1 MKRIIA
7 ISAFMITT
15 MGVFAQS
22 PVINVN
28 PYPKTITVTGSAEM
42 EIVPD
47 EIYVQIELKEYE
59 KKGIGKVDLEKIKS
73 EFLAKVK
80 SVGLPD
86 SAVSIASY
94 DGYTDYYWHRKQLKK
109 RNDLLASI
117 AYQIKFSS
125 SSKIDELVNKLDDEA
140 TQNFQVVKT
149 SHSKMQEYRAQ
160 LKIQALKAAKQ
171 KAQYLAAAVDEQV
184 GAAVSIIE
192 NDHSFEP
199 VPVYNRGSQA
209 YLSNAIMTKDGIG
222 GVAAGVDFK
231 KIKLRFEINTVFALK

>member
-22 PVINVN
+22 PVVN
-28 PYPKTITVTGSAEM
+28 PYPKTITVNGSAEM

-59 KKGIGKVDLEKIKS
+59 KKGNGKADLEKIKS
-73 EFLAKVK
+73 EFLQKVK
-80 SVGLPD
+80 SVGIPD
-86 SAVSIASY
+86 SLVTIASY

-117 AYQIKFSS
+117 AYQIKFTN

-140 TQNFQVVKT
+140 TQNFTVVRT
-149 SHSKMQEYRAQ
+149 SHSKIQEFRKQ
-160 LKIQALKAAKQ
+160 LKISAVKAAKE

-184 GAAVSIIE
+184 GTAVSINEIPE
-192 NDHSFEP
+192 QSFEP
-199 VPVYNRGSQA
+199 MPVYRSSQA
-209 YLSNAIMTKDGIG
+209 YLSSNAKMDGIG

-231 KIKLRFEINTVFALK
+231 KIKLRFEINAVFALQ

>member
-7 ISAFMITT
+7 ISALMITT

-22 PVINVN
+22 PVVNVN
-28 PYPKTITVTGSAEM
+28 PYPKTITVNGSAEM

-47 EIYVQIELKEYE
+47 EIFVQVELKEYE
-59 KKGIGKVDLEKIKS
+59 KKGSGKVDLEKIKS
-73 EFLAKVK
+73 EFLEKVR
-80 SVGLPD
+80 SVGIPD
-86 SAVSIASY
+86 SLVSIASY

-117 AYQIKFSS
+117 AYQIKFTN

-140 TQNFQVVKT
+140 TQNFMVVKT
-149 SHSKMQEYRAQ
+149 SHSKMQEFRKQ
-160 LKIQALKAAKQ
+160 LKISAVKAAKE

-184 GAAVSIIE
+184 GTAVSINEIPE
-192 NDHSFEP
+192 QSFEP
-199 VPVYNRGSQA
+199 IPVYRSSQA
-209 YLSNAIMTKDGIG
+209 YLSNAKMDGIG

-231 KIKLRFEINTVFALK
+231 KIKLRFEINAVFALK

>member
-7 ISAFMITT
+7 ISALMVIT

-22 PVINVN
+22 PVVN
-28 PYPKTITVTGSAEM
+28 PFPKTITVTGSAEM

-59 KKGIGKVDLEKIKS
+59 KKGTGKVDLEKIKS

-80 SVGLPD
+80 SVGIPD

-149 SHSKMQEYRAQ
+149 SHSKMQEYRKQ
-160 LKIQALKAAKQ
+160 LKIQALKAAKE

-192 NDHSFEP
+192 NDNSFEP
-199 VPVYNRGSQA
+199 VPVFNRGSQA
-209 YLSNAIMTKDGIG
+209 YLSNAVMDKGIG
-222 GVAAGVDFK
+222 GVAPGVDFK

>member
-22 PVINVN
+22 PVVNVN
-28 PYPKTITVTGSAEM
+28 PFPKTITVTGSAEM

-59 KKGIGKVDLEKIKS
+59 KKGTGKVDLEKIKA

-80 SVGLPD
+80 SVGIPD

-149 SHSKMQEYRAQ
+149 SHSKMQEYRKQ
-160 LKIQALKAAKQ
+160 LKIQALKAAKE

-184 GAAVSIIE
+184 GAAVSIVE
-192 NDHSFEP
+192 NDNSFEP
-199 VPVYNRGSQA
+199 VPMYRSSQA
-209 YLSNAIMTKDGIG
+209 YLSNAVMGKDAIG

-231 KIKLRFEINTVFALK
+231 KIKMRFEINTVFALK